1 MSEKDREL
9 LLDASFK
16 LGYFVELAGNLVL
29 LLTTHP
35 TDGKTKGASLFI
47 KGPDPFIFLAYVLK
61 VESL

>member
-1 MSEKDREL
+1 M
-9 LLDASFK
+9 DASFK